1 MTTKK
6 QEPTVVKDLSAE
18 EKAGEIKGGLGD
30 GSVRP
35 TAITPTVGGIANPII
50 RTGFP
55 K

>member
-1 MTTKK
+1 MESKK
-6 QEPTVVKDLSAE
+6 QEPKVKDLPAE

-35 TAITPTVGGIANPII
+35 TAITPTVGGIVNLGI
-50 RTGFP
+50 TTVFP